1 MSQGKK
7 PTKKTKG
14 AKKPVK
20 VPAPKQKRDTKP
32 PPQQTTLARRKSER
46 PPPHDV
52 GWQRETFVHTFFK
65 KGAEFTEELLH
76 ENDRLRAQNRHL
88 ERDNAGL
95 RTQLA
100 SDEAI
105 RDLLK
110 RIDRLEK
117 EKSTLLSHISEAE
130 AVSTRVTTRYSEME
144 EELSTLANLYVA
156 SYQLHSTLRLP
167 RVVKHIQELLQQ
179 LVGART
185 HAFYMSDDAAKEL
198 VLVASEGL
206 DVSKMSRLAVVRDE
220 LTAPVV
226 ERAFLTGVET
236 IKSGPLAKAG
246 LGDPAA
252 VVPMRFDDRVV
263 GVIVVYSV
271 FEQKPAFLPVDLE
284 LFKMLAAHAA
294 SALTGAFLFA
304 AAKGQL
310 PRPADF
316 LAAQR
321 GGHESS

>member
-1 MSQGKK
+1 M
-7 PTKKTKG
+7 
-14 AKKPVK
+14 
-20 VPAPKQKRDTKP
+20 QKRAKAAKRATSKKSTALKA
-32 PPQQTTLARRKSER
+32 PQPEPRRKSTR
-46 PPPHDV
+46 PPADL

-65 KGAEFTEELLH
+65 KGAEFTEELLR
-76 ENDRLRAQNRHL
+76 ENDRLRKQSREL
-88 ERDNAGL
+88 ESDNAAL

-110 RIDRLEK
+110 RIDRLER
-117 EKSTLLSHISEAE
+117 EKGALLSHINEAE
-130 AVSTRVTTRYSEME
+130 AVSTRFTTRYSEME

-156 SYQLHSTLRLP
+156 SYQLHSTLHLP
-167 RVVKHIQELLQQ
+167 RVIKHIQELLQQ

-185 HAFYMSDDAAKEL
+185 HAIYMFDPTIKEL
-198 VLVASEGL
+198 VLVAGEGL
-206 DVSKMSRLAVVRDE
+206 DASKNARLPVVREDSA
-220 LTAPVV
+220 APVV
-226 ERAFLTGVET
+226 ERAFLTGVHT
-236 IKSGPLAKAG
+236 IKEGPLAKTG
-246 LGDPAA
+246 ERDPAA

-304 AAKGQL
+304 AAKGEL
-310 PRPADF
+310 PRPTDL
-316 LAAQR
+316 LAHA
-321 GGHESS
+321 GTVAPT